1 MEPTSRIQSYR
12 VLKVWQ
18 LGMEIV
24 EAVYHLSA
32 SFPKEETYGL
42 TSQLRRAVVS
52 VPANIAEGHARAFT
66 KEYQRHLSIAV
77 GSLAEV
83 ETYLDLS
90 TRLGYCNAVSV
101 SAVQKMTDEER
112 RMLRGL
118 QRALRARYRDLP

>member
-1 MEPTSRIQSYR
+1 MQSQNSINSFR
-12 VLKVWQ
+12 DLKVWQ

-24 EAVYHLSA
+24 EHVYHLTKT
-32 SFPKEETYGL
+32 FPKGELYGL
-42 TSQLRRAVVS
+42 TSQLRRAAIS

-83 ETYLDLS
+83 ETYLELCIRLEYG
-90 TRLGYCNAVSV
+90 TRDAIAKLQSL
-101 SAVQKMTDEER
+101 TDEER

-118 QRALRARYRDLP
+118 QRSLRAKLSELP